1 MSQKRRQLDAD
12 CPGHFPYEKLTIQGF
27 FDKFNGKCVDF
38 DCYYGCQYVD
48 LAQEYNRDVVGANQ
62 NQELTGFAAQDIWYD
77 NGFSAALYTKIAN
90 TATKFPNEGDIVIW
104 NDPVSLASDG
114 LRYLYV
120 LSYGGSVT
128 KLALA
133 TGKLVATSSGS
144 SFGFNEPTA
153 IVSVGN
159 RLFVANSGGNSVTE
173 INSQTMGLVT
183 VLSASS
189 GAYAGAFDAPV
200 GMVANGGD
208 IWVTNRSGLSVT
220 ELSAGTGAVVQVV
233 HNNSEDYLPAPGAI
247 AYGDGF
253 LFVASPPGS
262 SPMVTQVVPTDP
274 ASLPWMMCNTNGP
287 YTFSNP
293 QSLVVYGTHLWVVN
307 EGGAGGPSGDS
318 LTEMNASTGSLIG
331 VVR

>member
-1 MSQKRRQLDAD
+1 M
-12 CPGHFPYEKLTIQGF
+12 
-27 FDKFNGKCVDF
+27 
-38 DCYYGCQYVD
+38 
-48 LAQEYNRDVVGANQ
+48 
-62 NQELTGFAAQDIWYD
+62 
-77 NGFSAALYTKIAN
+77 
-90 TATKFPNEGDIVIW
+90 
-104 NDPVSLASDG
+104 
-114 LRYLYV
+114 
-120 LSYGGSVT
+120 
-128 KLALA
+128 
-133 TGKLVATSSGS
+133 
-144 SFGFNEPTA
+144 
-153 IVSVGN
+153 
-159 RLFVANSGGNSVTE
+159 
-173 INSQTMGLVT
+173 
-183 VLSASS
+183 
-189 GAYAGAFDAPV
+189 
-200 GMVANGGD
+200 
-208 IWVTNRSGLSVT
+208 TNRSGLSVT